1 MVIHLTI
8 NMFFRIFADDYEIGP
23 TWFISPSC
31 LLIPLA
37 SQDPW
42 NSGELVLDIGFLSS
56 FFTKLH
62 FFPHPRK
69 LVICFYMI
77 IFINIGI

>member
-1 MVIHLTI
+1 
-8 NMFFRIFADDYEIGP
+8 MFFRIFADDYEIVP

-37 SQDPW
+37 SQDHW
-42 NSGELVLDIGFLSS
+42 NSGELVFGVDFLSS

-62 FFPHPRK
+62 FFSSEE
-69 LVICFYMI
+69 
-77 IFINIGI
+77 IGDLFLHDYFH